1 MTAVMLASIVLRPEE
16 GMHELLQL
24 FKREILKET
33 SSVNIDFQSKSPIFI
48 LKQSVCSHISFIK
61 LNFDVCLD

>member
-1 MTAVMLASIVLRPEE
+1 MTAVMLASIVYRPEK
-16 GMHELLQL
+16 GMHNSLQL
-24 FKREILKET
+24 FKREILKEM

-48 LKQSVCSHISFIK
+48 LKQSVCSHISFIN